1 MPELESK
8 KVALTNELNNSTGDY
23 TAITA
28 LSATL
33 ASVTAELEAAELRWL
48 ELSEKL

>member
-1 MPELESK
+1 
-8 KVALTNELNNSTGDY
+8 LNNSTGDY

-28 LSATL
+28 LSAAL
-33 ASVTAELEAAELRWL
+33 ASVTTELEAAELRWL